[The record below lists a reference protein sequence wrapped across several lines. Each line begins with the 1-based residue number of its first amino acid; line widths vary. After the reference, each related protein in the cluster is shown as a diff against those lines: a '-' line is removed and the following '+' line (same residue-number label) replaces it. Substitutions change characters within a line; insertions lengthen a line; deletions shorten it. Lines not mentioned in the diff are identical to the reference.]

1 MTEPV
6 LTEPAAVTAA
16 AVAASALIALAERAP
31 SRARAAMA
39 AALAELAPEDWAF
52 LGLLYR
58 GHAHSPS
65 AALARVLATAAARLA
80 TADTHPLDR
89 RSRPVTGVEF
99 IEVPVEVEV
108 RDLLRGPVREDC
120 YDLRLHAE
128 PNPATDAARTTDD
141 AIARRAR
148 HRAAHHRN
156 RHRAIAA
163 VTAAVTETDTGA
175 GDRLVA

>member
-6 LTEPAAVTAA
+6 LTEPTTVTASS
-16 AVAASALIALAERAP
+16 ASALIALAERAP

-39 AALAELAPEDWAF
+39 AALAELAPEDWTW
-52 LGLLYR
+52 LGLLYH

-65 AALARVLATAAARLA
+65 AALARVLATAAARLG
-80 TADTHPLDR
+80 TADNRPLDQW
-89 RSRPVTGVEF
+89 SRPFTGVEV

-108 RDLLRGPVREDC
+108 RSWVRGPVREDC

-128 PNPATDAARTTDD
+128 PSPATDAMRTTDE

-148 HRAAHHRN
+148 HRPA
-156 RHRAIAA
+156 RHPGIETVAAA
-163 VTAAVTETDTGA
+163 VTGTGT

>member
-6 LTEPAAVTAA
+6 LTEPTALTASAASASA
-16 AVAASALIALAERAP
+16 SASALIALAERAP

-39 AALAELAPEDWAF
+39 AALAELAPEDWAW

-65 AALARVLATAAARLA
+65 AALARVLATAAARLG
-80 TADTHPLDR
+80 TADTYPLDH
-89 RSRPVTGVEF
+89 RSGSFPGV
-99 IEVPVEVEV
+99 EVPVEVEV
-108 RDLLRGPVREDC
+108 RDWVRGPVREDC

-128 PNPATDAARTTDD
+128 PSPATDAMRTTDE

-148 HRAAHHRN
+148 HRPA
-156 RHRAIAA
+156 RHPGIET
-163 VTAAVTETDTGA
+163 VTAAVTGTGT